1 MRLRLVIL
9 AAATA
14 SLVGCA
20 QAPAPTPKTDDDK
33 LVYALGV
40 IASKQV
46 PLQSF
51 ELTEQELELVKA
63 GFVDSVRDKAVMD
76 EDAVRALIPKL
87 QELQGK
93 RAEVGLKRNKDEG
106 AAYMTKAAAESG
118 AKKTASG
125 LVYKIVQ
132 EGTGAQ
138 PQATDTVKVH
148 YAGKFI
154 DGKEFDSSR
163 KHGDQPAEFP
173 LNAVI
178 PCWTEGVQL
187 LKVGGKAQLVCPSDI
202 AYGDQAQPPMRPGA
216 TLLFDVELV
225 DIVKPG
231 AAAAA
236 PAASPHGASPH

>member
-1 MRLRLVIL
+1 MRLRPVIL

-14 SLVGCA
+14 SLIGCS

-33 LVYALGV
+33 AIYALGV
-40 IASKQV
+40 LTARQV

-51 ELTEQELELVKA
+51 ELTDQEMALVKA
-63 GFVDSVRDKAVMD
+63 GFEDFVRDKSVLDDKALQ
-76 EDAVRALIPKL
+76 ELIPKL

-93 RAEVGLKRNKDEG
+93 RGEVALKRNKDEG
-106 AAYMTKAAAESG
+106 VAYAAKAAAESG
-118 AKKTASG
+118 ARKTDSG
-125 LVYKIVQ
+125 LVYKITQ

-138 PQATDTVKVH
+138 PQATDMVKVH
-148 YAGKFI
+148 YTGKFI
-154 DGKEFDSSR
+154 DGKEFDASR

-173 LNAVI
+173 LNQVI

-216 TLLFDVELV
+216 TLVFDVELV
-225 DIVKPG
+225 DIVKAG
-231 AAAAA
+231 AAA
-236 PAASPHGASPH
+236 PASPHGASPH

>member
-1 MRLRLVIL
+1 VIL

-14 SLVGCA
+14 SLVGCS

-33 LVYALGV
+33 VVYALGV
-40 IASKQV
+40 LVAKQV
-46 PLQSF
+46 PLASF
-51 ELTEQELELVKA
+51 ELTDQEMEMLKA
-63 GFVDSVRDKAVMD
+63 GFVDSIRDKATLDDKAIQDM
-76 EDAVRALIPKL
+76 IPKL

-125 LVYKIVQ
+125 LVYKITQ

-148 YAGKFI
+148 YVGKFI

-187 LKVGGKAQLVCPSDI
+187 LKVGGKAQLACPSEI
-202 AYGDQAQPPMRPGA
+202 AYGDQVQPPMRPGA

-231 AAAAA
+231 AAPAAPAA
-236 PAASPHGASPH
+236 PAASPHGASPK